1 MLDYPLPD
9 DVRGTLF
16 RTWGRLGKCA
26 RAGVQH
32 GKLDAN
38 VLRVLATEFLKKA
51 VGLIAKTEAADVC
64 ENNLSTCSNMQALAI
79 GACTVIESCGEGVL
93 TRDAV
98 KDVAQVI
105 GQLVATIVYSG
116 DIAGTAAKKKKKQ
129 AEETMDDEDFFD
141 MEGGGDEDDVTPQ
154 SVRLALVDV
163 MCKLLRTNQEDF
175 IAEVLPTF
183 MNQLCAKLVQPACS
197 DADQS
202 LAFYIADGVCEV
214 LGQRSVSYWQVFMN
228 QALIAAANDKKP
240 VVQRYAITVIGTSA
254 QQKESSV
261 MAAAA
266 IQTIYTILEKH
277 GQKHKRRRVKP
288 EQNPAALSI
297 DACVRSLGLMLEHH
311 EQTLGQHAARAWSM
325 WLASLPIKYDVS
337 AGQEVHQQLLAL
349 LAREHPALVDS
360 ATLPL
365 VLKILTDVYKSK
377 FSTKQLDKDIAFA
390 FEKIGPE
397 KLEVLCSGF
406 KEAQKKKTEQ
416 MLKSAKAAG
425 GA

>member
-1 MLDYPLPD
+1 
-9 DVRGTLF
+9 
-16 RTWGRLGKCA
+16 
-26 RAGVQH
+26 
-32 GKLDAN
+32 
-38 VLRVLATEFLKKA
+38 
-51 VGLIAKTEAADVC
+51 
-64 ENNLSTCSNMQALAI
+64 MQALAM
-79 GACTVIESCGEGVL
+79 GACAVIESCGEGVL

-105 GQLVATIVYSG
+105 GQLIATIEHSG
-116 DIAGTAAKKKKKQ
+116 DIAASAAKKKKKQ
-129 AEETMDDEDFFD
+129 AEESMDDEDFFD
-141 MEGGGDEDDVTPQ
+141 LEGGGDDDDVTPQ
-154 SVRLALVDV
+154 TVRLALVDV
-163 MCKLLRTNQEDF
+163 MCKLLSVNQEDF

-183 MNQLCAKLVQPACS
+183 MNQLVTKLVQPTCN

-214 LGQRSVSYWQVFMN
+214 LGARSVVCWQVFMN

-240 VVQRYAITVIGTSA
+240 VVQRYAINVIGTSA
-254 QQKESSV
+254 RQKESSV
-261 MAAAA
+261 MAPAA
-266 IQTIYTILEKH
+266 IQTIYTILEKY

-311 EQTLGQHAARAWSM
+311 EQTLGQHAARAWTM

-360 ATLPL
+360 ASLPL
-365 VLKILTDVYKSK
+365 VLKTLTDVYKSK

-406 KEAQKKKTEQ
+406 KESQKKKTEQ